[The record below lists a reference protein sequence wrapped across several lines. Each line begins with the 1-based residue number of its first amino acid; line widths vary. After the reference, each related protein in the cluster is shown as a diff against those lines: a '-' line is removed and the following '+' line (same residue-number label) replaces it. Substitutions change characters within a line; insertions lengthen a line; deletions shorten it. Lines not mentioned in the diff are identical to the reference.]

1 MTAVRFGQ
9 EAVLPHQ
16 VTVSSSRISN
26 PFAPNGSLPQSAVA
40 SSHVTFPSPVVSYV
54 PRGLVF
60 FAEPYP
66 PIRSN
71 SASVRKFPVNIGTK
85 QKSGEADRPRFAQQI
100 GVLPKPARSGS
111 VSNELVA
118 RLVQAIQPTCPPFCS
133 TPVHTDNSSLS
144 HRNRGT
150 GTWPLFSRK
159 STAILHSI
167 SSAFPNWQ
175 KES

>member
-100 GVLPKPARSGS
+100 GVLPKPARSGFS
-111 VSNELVA
+111 VERTRRTSGSGNTAHMPSLLLNARTHRQLVA
-118 RLVQAIQPTCPPFCS
+118 L
-133 TPVHTDNSSLS
+133 SSKSGHWHLA
-144 HRNRGT
+144 T
-150 GTWPLFSRK
+150 LFS
-159 STAILHSI
+159 
-167 SSAFPNWQ
+167 
-175 KES
+175 